1 MGVSGKIIGVNA
13 VACCAVCAL
22 SDTAVPEAVAAAES
36 VIMPVPTRVPALMAV
51 MVVPA
56 GMPGPV
62 TNWPTPRAAVT
73 VTEVTELLEV
83 AVVPVKGVIVL
94 TSTTLTMVGADV
106 EGR

>member
-13 VACCAVCAL
+13 VAFCAVCAL

-36 VIMPVPTRVPALMAV
+36 VIVPLPMAV

-62 TNWPTPRAAVT
+62 TNWPTPRAAVM
-73 VTEVTELLEV
+73 VTAVTELLEV
-83 AVVPVKGVIVL
+83 AVVPVKLVIVL
-94 TSTTLTMVGADV
+94 TSTTVTMVAADV